1 MKEEILR
8 FHSVSLKVKNEKVL
22 DDVSFCVTSGEVI
35 GLLFRNDR
43 GEKELKSL
51 IQFNSHIHN
60 GRIYFENNLVNNYY
74 KSDLSA
80 NRVAVIQEEAS
91 LIPGL
96 SIADNVFVMRR
107 GFRKFHIKESVLENQ
122 LERALKETGIQLDIH
137 KQVERLTVL
146 ERCVTELM
154 KAWLGGC
161 RLVILDYLSNFMSP
175 GLLAEFNKM
184 IRHMADQGMA
194 FLYVCHHHEEGFRYT
209 DRLLLFSDGMI
220 KKKFDK
226 DEMTEENIRPFIQ
239 YFKAN
244 KGTVNREEDI
254 IFEAERISCGGREEI
269 SFQIRAEK
277 TTTILDM
284 DNQLMGDLIGI
295 LSGEIVPDRGRLMLE
310 GNDVTESTVS
320 DRLKEGI
327 LLMPEDPVKN
337 FLFPCHSYMENL
349 TFLLDRKLGTSILRR
364 KYLKSVREEYG
375 GLAGA
380 CIDAKDITQLT
391 EEQLYTLAYLR
402 ARLYHPKLL
411 VLVQPVMNE
420 TMYGRQN
427 ILRLIEMMQGERITI
442 LILTTAVSDNL
453 KVSDYLLIARKG
465 KVVAEYSEREFSS
478 FTEW

>member
-8 FHSVSLKVKNEKVL
+8 FHSVTLKVKNEKVL
-22 DDVSFCVTSGEVI
+22 NDVSFCVTSGEVI

-51 IQFNSHIHN
+51 IRFNSQISN

-80 NRVAVIQEEAS
+80 NRVAVIQEEVS

-122 LERALKETGIQLDIH
+122 LERALEEIGIQLDIH
-137 KQVERLTVL
+137 KSVERLTVL
-146 ERCVTELM
+146 ERCITELI
-154 KAWLGGC
+154 KAWLGGN

-175 GLLAEFNKM
+175 RLLWKFNQ
-184 IRHMADQGMA
+184 IVRHMADKGMA

-209 DRLLLFSDGMI
+209 DRLILFSDGMI

-226 DEMTEENIRPFIQ
+226 DDMTEENIRPFIQ

-244 KGTVNREEDI
+244 KGMAKREEDI
-254 IFEAERISCGGREEI
+254 LFEAKGISCEGREEI
-269 SFQIRAEK
+269 SFRIQAGK

-295 LSGEIVPDRGRLMLE
+295 LSGEIIPDRGRLILE
-310 GNDVTESTVS
+310 GNDITESTVS
-320 DRLKEGI
+320 DRLREGI
-327 LLMPEDPVKN
+327 ILMPEDPIRN

-349 TFLLDRKLGTSILRR
+349 TFLLDRKLGTSILPR
-364 KYLKSVREEYG
+364 KYLRSIRDEYG
-375 GLAGA
+375 RLAGDS
-380 CIDAKDITQLT
+380 IDAKDITRLS
-391 EEQLYTLAYLR
+391 EEQLYMLAYLR
-402 ARLYHPKLL
+402 VRLYHPKLL

-427 ILRLIEMMQGERITI
+427 ILRLIEMMQGEHITI

-453 KVSDYLLIARKG
+453 KVSDQLLIARKG
-465 KVVAEYSEREFSS
+465 KIVAEYSEREFSS
-478 FTEW
+478 FTDG